1 MDAGGSRLRRIKL
14 KSDHRA
20 RQKASPREPLPQ
32 RYLAGVGRVG
42 LKAGK
47 PFREAFAVDSTW

>member
-1 MDAGGSRLRRIKL
+1 MDAGEGQRGRIKF

-42 LKAGK
+42 LKAEK
-47 PFREAFAVDSTW
+47 PFREALAVASMW